1 MATLI
6 QIKRS
11 LTTAAVG
18 SLANGELA
26 YTANGDIL
34 SIGSNATIVHIG
46 GKRVPGTLTANQAL
60 VANATS
66 AIDKVI
72 VANAVITY
80 LTANGALGTASQLLS
95 TNSTG
100 GIFWTDSTPSTNVN
114 AQFAFTNTISFSNTI
129 TFTGSILANTVN
141 ATSYTAGVFGSAV
154 SGSVANSTVMA
165 IGNTTVNVTINST
178 SFSGSA
184 ASLGGTAAA
193 NFVQNTDS
201 RTLSGNLHMTGAN
214 TGFSTGYFVGGQPGA
229 AAASVSANTTA
240 LLVGNSTVSTTVNS
254 TAFSGSANNAAYLG
268 GTVASD
274 YALKTYADD
283 KAGNA
288 YSNALSFTLSRDGSY
303 TGNNTFGGTTTTI
316 NSNAALAGS
325 VTLGDSTADIV
336 SITGRVNT
344 SIVPSANNLYDLG
357 TTLLRFS
364 TVHASNV
371 ASVDGNFSG
380 DVSVSGNLT
389 VSGTL
394 TTIDTVNLKVKDA
407 LIELA
412 DTNTSTDTL
421 DIGFFGRSGNASA
434 TFYHGLVRD
443 TATSPSLTS
452 AYFRLFS
459 TNTAPTTVV
468 NTAAVGYNQ
477 GTLFAYLNSAALTS
491 NTTKLA
497 IVANSSYQVA
507 FDANTLTLT
516 TALVATSGGTGFNTY
531 TSGELLVANTGN
543 AFSKLALGTDGHIL
557 QSNGSALIYA
567 TLDAGTF

>member
-34 SIGSNATIVHIG
+34 SIGSNATVVHIG

-66 AIDKVI
+66 GIDKVI

-80 LTANGALGTASQLLS
+80 LTANGTLGVTSQVLS
-95 TNSTG
+95 SNSTG
-100 GIFWTDSTPSTNVN
+100 GIFWRDGGSLGTNVD
-114 AQFAFTNTISFSNTI
+114 AQYSWTNTHTFSNTI
-129 TFTGSILANTVN
+129 TFTGAILANTVN
-141 ATSYTAGVFGSAV
+141 ATSYTAGVFGSSAG
-154 SGSVANSTVMA
+154 GSVANSTVMA
-165 IGNTTVNVTINST
+165 IGNTTVNVSINST
-178 SFSGSA
+178 SFSG
-184 ASLGGTAAA
+184 T
-193 NFVQNTDS
+193 
-201 RTLSGNLHMTGAN
+201 
-214 TGFSTGYFVGGQPGA
+214 
-229 AAASVSANTTA
+229 
-240 LLVGNSTVSTTVNS
+240 
-254 TAFSGSANNAAYLG
+254 ANNSSNLNGKSEANLNVNNALTSNNASYLG
-268 GTVASD
+268 GTIASS
-274 YALKTYADD
+274 YATQSYVTTQGYITTAALSGYATETYADN

-316 NSNAALAGS
+316 NSNAALTGS
-325 VTLGDSTADIV
+325 VSIGDSTADIV
-336 SITGRVNT
+336 SITARVNT

-421 DIGFFGRSGNASA
+421 DIGFFGRSGNATA

-443 TATSPSLTS
+443 TATSPALTS

-459 TNTAPTTVV
+459 TNTAPTTTV
-468 NTAAVGYNQ
+468 NTAAAGYNQ

-543 AFSKLALGTDGHIL
+543 AFSKLALGTDGYIL